1 MDTYST
7 CSVSM
12 FCNILSGHLPFQES
26 AHHFSET
33 EGTCPTV
40 PSDPVLWCSEFPT
53 DTAAAAEGF
62 HCFPVTSQSSPV
74 ALNYVQRKSF
84 ATFVTG
90 RNLIH
95 RWSAFSWGKQES
107 LARATQRVEPHTPPL
122 PVGQSLALSRH
133 PECADLS
140 LQAMRHR
147 FPCKYRLSWGFPG
160 S

>member
-1 MDTYST
+1 MADSNWGINTLTISQLT
-7 CSVSM
+7 W
-12 FCNILSGHLPFQES
+12 NI
-26 AHHFSET
+26 SEACFNT
-33 EGTCPTV
+33 
-40 PSDPVLWCSEFPT
+40 LSEFPT